1 MVSVQ
6 NSTSIG
12 CFAATLQIC
21 LHCGGGGGFSDG
33 GIKCKSLACS
43 VFYERSK
50 VQKEL
55 QAVSTVA
62 TDVGLYP
69 RCNVEWF

>member
-1 MVSVQ
+1 MVSVL
-6 NSTSIG
+6 STARNG
-12 CFAATLQIC
+12 CFAAILQIC
-21 LHCGGGGGFSDG
+21 LHCGGGGGLSDS

-55 QAVSTVA
+55 QTVSIVA